1 MTAQPVGNPIR
12 HLDIW
17 TPGCHA
23 GPQLQNRNGMRGS
36 DVPHSNRDWPIT
48 TGTGTGTGTPSNSSM
63 RCLVLLTRLGDSVI
77 TCYALVNCLK
87 PVHAARFGVR
97 TQTPGSKNCKLRNR
111 LGTLRLVPAG
121 GFHLRLV
128 AVRRV
133 QRSDARW
140 TLG

>member
-1 MTAQPVGNPIR
+1 MTAQPVGNPMR

-17 TPGCHA
+17 TLGCHA
-23 GPQLQNRNGMRGS
+23 GPQLQNRNGMRGT
-36 DVPHSNRDWPIT
+36 DIPHSNRDWPIA

-63 RCLVLLTRLGDSVI
+63 RCLVLLTRLGDSMI
-77 TCYALVNCLK
+77 TCFALVKCLK
-87 PVHAARFGVR
+87 PLHAARFGIR
-97 TQTPGSKNCKLRNR
+97 TQTRGVRIAR

-121 GFHLRLV
+121 GFQLRLV
-128 AVRRV
+128 AARRV